1 MKMTLLCVV
10 RPSPA
15 YHCSLPSSIP
25 VLDGEDGGL
34 RYPITSIKLI
44 YELSIL
50 LGVF

>member
-1 MKMTLLCVV
+1 V

-15 YHCSLPSSIP
+15 YHLPFPSSIP

-34 RYPITSIKLI
+34 RYPIKSIKFVYQLGR
-44 YELSIL
+44 L